1 MELHFT
7 AKWGIITLAHYEWAI
22 IMATLRAHIV
32 LPAELVQE
40 IDELVGPRG
49 RSAFLVE
56 TASKEIKRRKL
67 LAFLESNEPTWSDG
81 NHPDLAEKGT
91 SEWVRSLRS
100 EPSTRLAGRD
110 ENLDPL

>member
-1 MELHFT
+1 
-7 AKWGIITLAHYEWAI
+7 
-22 IMATLRAHIV
+22 MATLRAHIV

-67 LAFLESNEPTWSDG
+67 LAFLESNEPAWTDE
-81 NHPDLAEKGT
+81 NHPDLAKSET
-91 SEWVRSLRS
+91 AEWVRLLRS
-100 EPSTRLAGRD
+100 EPSSRLGGRD
-110 ENLDPL
+110 EDLDPL